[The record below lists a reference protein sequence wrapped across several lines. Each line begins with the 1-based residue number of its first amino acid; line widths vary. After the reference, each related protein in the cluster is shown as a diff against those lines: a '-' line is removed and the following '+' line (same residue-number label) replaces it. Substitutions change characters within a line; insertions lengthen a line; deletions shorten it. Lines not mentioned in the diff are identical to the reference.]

1 MPDVSIQTLCCLLFF
16 LVSPFLITIQ
26 AGKQPDWVVN
36 YGQSDKYDEQVYLTG
51 FGEALGISRESKEI
65 AQENARADL
74 SQKVLVKID
83 STVSNYQ
90 LEDGEETLQQFST
103 VTQSSSELQVMGL
116 ETLTY
121 VRDSRKNPMSFALV
135 YIERKKLAK
144 LYQAEKKRLTSQ
156 ILQLITL
163 AENQDNPKYTSVQYY
178 YQTWPLLDKLAEVQT
193 ILLSVSGTRI
203 FSDLA
208 SQDLVGQP
216 LIINKRQI
224 NRRIQQ
230 LSLHS
235 IDNLDDVA
243 GAIQFQLYQQF
254 DLQHQQLLVQ
264 PFFYQDTR
272 LSSRFARY
280 FKQLLEGKLENS
292 IQPHREFQAKSV
304 NYEKDMAVSADAD
317 YIITGSY
324 WEKEDNIQIL
334 AFCRSVQTG
343 EIRAS
348 ANVDFKRGMLKSS
361 LNLKPDNFEKIMS
374 QQLAFEQEVIDS
386 GQLKLEVWT
395 DRGKNALLYSQGELM
410 KIYLRT
416 NRPCYV
422 RLLYILANGQK
433 TLLVDN
439 LQINLESINRP
450 LLVNDLLEIDFECT
464 SPFGAEM
471 IIGVAR
477 NYPFDTIETTE
488 RDGYI
493 FIDTDNPK
501 HLANITRGTKGFKRR
516 KRNDESIQQT
526 ETKLILTT
534 VAFDLSH

>member
-1 MPDVSIQTLCCLLFF
+1 M
-16 LVSPFLITIQ
+16 
-26 AGKQPDWVVN
+26 
-36 YGQSDKYDEQVYLTG
+36 
-51 FGEALGISRESKEI
+51 
-65 AQENARADL
+65 
-74 SQKVLVKID
+74 
-83 STVSNYQ
+83 
-90 LEDGEETLQQFST
+90 
-103 VTQSSSELQVMGL
+103 
-116 ETLTY
+116 
-121 VRDSRKNPMSFALV
+121 
-135 YIERKKLAK
+135 
-144 LYQAEKKRLTSQ
+144 
-156 ILQLITL
+156 
-163 AENQDNPKYTSVQYY
+163 
-178 YQTWPLLDKLAEVQT
+178 
-193 ILLSVSGTRI
+193 
-203 FSDLA
+203 
-208 SQDLVGQP
+208 
-216 LIINKRQI
+216 
-224 NRRIQQ
+224 
-230 LSLHS
+230 
-235 IDNLDDVA
+235 
-243 GAIQFQLYQQF
+243 
-254 DLQHQQLLVQ
+254 
-264 PFFYQDTR
+264 
-272 LSSRFARY
+272 
-280 FKQLLEGKLENS
+280 ENS

-334 AFCRSVQTG
+334 AFCRSVQKG

-395 DRGKNALLYSQGELM
+395 DRGQNALLYSQGELM
-410 KIYLRT
+410 KVYLRT
-416 NRPCYV
+416 NRSCYV

-433 TLLVDN
+433 TLLFDN

-450 LLVNDLLEIDFECT
+450 LLVNDLLEIDFECS

>member
-144 LYQAEKKRLTSQ
+144 LYQAEKKHLTSQ

-208 SQDLVGQP
+208 SQDLADQP
-216 LIINKRQI
+216 LILNKSQI

-292 IQPHREFQAKSV
+292 IKPHREFQAKSV
-304 NYEKDMAVSADAD
+304 NYEKDMAVSAGAD

-324 WEKEDNIQIL
+324 WEKEDNVQIL

-348 ANVDFKRGMLKSS
+348 ANVDFKRGMFKSS

-410 KIYLRT
+410 KVYLRT

>member
-135 YIERKKLAK
+135 YIERKKLTK

-156 ILQLITL
+156 ILQLTTL

-208 SQDLVGQP
+208 SQDLADQP
-216 LIINKRQI
+216 LILNKSQI
-224 NRRIQQ
+224 GRRIQQ

-272 LSSRFARY
+272 LSSGFARY
-280 FKQLLEGKLENS
+280 FKRLLEGKLKNS
-292 IQPHREFQAKSV
+292 IQPQREFQAKSV
-304 NYEKDMAVSADAD
+304 NYEKDMAVSANAD
-317 YIITGSY
+317 YVITGSY
-324 WEKEDNIQIL
+324 WEKEDDVQIL

-348 ANVDFKRGMLKSS
+348 ANVEFKRGMLKSS

-386 GQLKLEVWT
+386 GHLKLEVWT

-439 LQINLESINRP
+439 LQINPESINRP

>member
-1 MPDVSIQTLCCLLFF
+1 MPDVSIQTLYCLLFF

-193 ILLSVSGTRI
+193 ILLSVSSTQI

-208 SQDLVGQP
+208 SQDLADQP
-216 LIINKRQI
+216 LILNKSQI

-324 WEKEDNIQIL
+324 WEKEDNVQIL

-348 ANVDFKRGMLKSS
+348 VNVDFKRGMLKSS

-410 KIYLRT
+410 KVYLRT

>member
-36 YGQSDKYDEQVYLTG
+36 YGRSDTYDEQVYLTG

-135 YIERKKLAK
+135 YIERRKLAT
-144 LYQAEKKRLTSQ
+144 LYQAEKKHLTSQ

-208 SQDLVGQP
+208 SQDLADQP
-216 LIINKRQI
+216 LILNKSQI

-348 ANVDFKRGMLKSS
+348 ANVDFKRGVLKSS

-439 LQINLESINRP
+439 LQINPESINRP

-477 NYPFDTIETTE
+477 NYPFDTIETNE

>member
-51 FGEALGISRESKEI
+51 FGEALGMSRESKEI

-193 ILLSVSGTRI
+193 ILLSISSTQI

-208 SQDLVGQP
+208 SQDLADQP
-216 LIINKRQI
+216 LVLNKSQI

-324 WEKEDNIQIL
+324 WEKEDNVQIL

-410 KIYLRT
+410 KVYLRT

>member
-193 ILLSVSGTRI
+193 ILLSVSGTQI

-208 SQDLVGQP
+208 SQDLADQP
-216 LIINKRQI
+216 LILSKSQI

-292 IQPHREFQAKSV
+292 IKPHREFQAKSV
-304 NYEKDMAVSADAD
+304 NYEKDMAVSAGAD

-324 WEKEDNIQIL
+324 WEKEDNVQIL

-348 ANVDFKRGMLKSS
+348 VNVDFKRGMLKSS

-410 KIYLRT
+410 KVYLRT

>member
-208 SQDLVGQP
+208 SQDLADQP
-216 LIINKRQI
+216 LILNKSQI

-304 NYEKDMAVSADAD
+304 NYEKDMAVSAGAD

-324 WEKEDNIQIL
+324 WEKEDNVQIL

>member
-144 LYQAEKKRLTSQ
+144 LYQAEKKHLTSQ

-208 SQDLVGQP
+208 SQDLADQP
-216 LIINKRQI
+216 LILSKSQI

-324 WEKEDNIQIL
+324 WEKEDNVQIL
-334 AFCRSVQTG
+334 VFCRSVQTG

-410 KIYLRT
+410 KVYLRT

-493 FIDTDNPK
+493 FIDADNPK

>member
-208 SQDLVGQP
+208 SQDLADQP
-216 LIINKRQI
+216 LILNKSQI

-324 WEKEDNIQIL
+324 WEKEDNVQIL

-348 ANVDFKRGMLKSS
+348 ANVDFKRGMLKSN

-410 KIYLRT
+410 KVYLRT

>member
-208 SQDLVGQP
+208 SQDLADQP
-216 LIINKRQI
+216 LILNKSQI

-324 WEKEDNIQIL
+324 WEKEDNVQIL

-348 ANVDFKRGMLKSS
+348 ANVDFKRGMLKSN

-374 QQLAFEQEVIDS
+374 QQLAFEQEVVDS

-395 DRGKNALLYSQGELM
+395 DRGQNALLYSQGELM
-410 KIYLRT
+410 KVYLRT

>member
-16 LVSPFLITIQ
+16 LVSPFLIIIQ

-144 LYQAEKKRLTSQ
+144 LYQAEKKHLTSQ

-208 SQDLVGQP
+208 SQDLADQP
-216 LIINKRQI
+216 LILNKSQI
-224 NRRIQQ
+224 NRRIQK

-324 WEKEDNIQIL
+324 WEKEDNVQIL

-410 KIYLRT
+410 KVYLRT

-433 TLLVDN
+433 TLLFDN

>member
-1 MPDVSIQTLCCLLFF
+1 MPDVSIQTLYCLLFF

-51 FGEALGISRESKEI
+51 FGEALGMSRESKEI

-193 ILLSVSGTRI
+193 ILLSISSTQI

-208 SQDLVGQP
+208 SQDLADQP
-216 LIINKRQI
+216 LVLNKSQI

-324 WEKEDNIQIL
+324 WEKEDNVQIL

-410 KIYLRT
+410 KVYLRT

>member
-193 ILLSVSGTRI
+193 ILLSVSSTQI

-208 SQDLVGQP
+208 SQDLADQP
-216 LIINKRQI
+216 LILNKSQI

-292 IQPHREFQAKSV
+292 IKPHREFQAKSV
-304 NYEKDMAVSADAD
+304 NYEKDMAVSAGAD

-324 WEKEDNIQIL
+324 WEKEDNVQIL

-395 DRGKNALLYSQGELM
+395 DRGQNALLYSQGELM
-410 KIYLRT
+410 KVYLRT

>member
-51 FGEALGISRESKEI
+51 FGEALGISQESKEI

-178 YQTWPLLDKLAEVQT
+178 YQTWPLLDKLAEAQT
-193 ILLSVSGTRI
+193 ILLSVSSTQI

-208 SQDLVGQP
+208 SQDLADQP
-216 LIINKRQI
+216 LILSKSQV

-304 NYEKDMAVSADAD
+304 NYEKDMAVSAGAD

-348 ANVDFKRGMLKSS
+348 ANVDFRRRMLKSS

>member
-1 MPDVSIQTLCCLLFF
+1 MPDVSIQTLYCLLFF

-144 LYQAEKKRLTSQ
+144 LYQAEKKHLTSQ

-208 SQDLVGQP
+208 SQDLADQP
-216 LIINKRQI
+216 LILNKSQI

-324 WEKEDNIQIL
+324 WEKEDNVQIL

-410 KIYLRT
+410 KVYLRT

>member
-16 LVSPFLITIQ
+16 LVSPFLIIIQ

-121 VRDSRKNPMSFALV
+121 VRDSRKNSMSFALV

-144 LYQAEKKRLTSQ
+144 LYQAEKKHLTSQ

-208 SQDLVGQP
+208 SQDLADQP
-216 LIINKRQI
+216 LILSKSQI

-292 IQPHREFQAKSV
+292 IKPHREFQAKSV

-334 AFCRSVQTG
+334 ALCRSVQTG

-348 ANVDFKRGMLKSS
+348 ANVDFKRGMLKSN

>member
-208 SQDLVGQP
+208 SQDLADQP
-216 LIINKRQI
+216 LILNKSQI

-410 KIYLRT
+410 KVYLRT

>member
-193 ILLSVSGTRI
+193 ILLSVSSTQI

-208 SQDLVGQP
+208 SQDLADQP
-216 LIINKRQI
+216 LILSKSQI

-292 IQPHREFQAKSV
+292 IKPHREFQAKSV
-304 NYEKDMAVSADAD
+304 NYEKDMAVSAGAD

-324 WEKEDNIQIL
+324 WEKEDNVQIL
-334 AFCRSVQTG
+334 AFCRLVQTG

-374 QQLAFEQEVIDS
+374 QQLAFEQKVIDS

-395 DRGKNALLYSQGELM
+395 DRGQNALLYSQGELM
-410 KIYLRT
+410 KVYLRT

>member
-36 YGQSDKYDEQVYLTG
+36 YGRSDTYDEQVYLTG

-208 SQDLVGQP
+208 SQDLADQP
-216 LIINKRQI
+216 LILSKSQI

-292 IQPHREFQAKSV
+292 IKPHREFQAKSV
-304 NYEKDMAVSADAD
+304 NYEKDMAVSAGAD

-324 WEKEDNIQIL
+324 WEKEDNVQIL

-343 EIRAS
+343 EISAS

-374 QQLAFEQEVIDS
+374 HQLAFEQEVIDS

-410 KIYLRT
+410 KVYLRT
-416 NRPCYV
+416 NRSCYV

-439 LQINLESINRP
+439 LQINLESVNRP

>member
-144 LYQAEKKRLTSQ
+144 LYQAEKKHLTSQ

-208 SQDLVGQP
+208 SQDLADQP
-216 LIINKRQI
+216 LILNKSQI

-280 FKQLLEGKLENS
+280 FKQLLEGKFENS

-304 NYEKDMAVSADAD
+304 NYEKDMAVSANAD

-324 WEKEDNIQIL
+324 WEKEDNVQIL
-334 AFCRSVQTG
+334 VFCRSVQTG

-410 KIYLRT
+410 KVYLRT

>member
-144 LYQAEKKRLTSQ
+144 LYQAEKKHLTSQ

-208 SQDLVGQP
+208 SQDLADQP
-216 LIINKRQI
+216 LILNKSQI

-324 WEKEDNIQIL
+324 WEKEDNVQIL

-348 ANVDFKRGMLKSS
+348 ANVDFKRGMLKSN

-395 DRGKNALLYSQGELM
+395 DRGQNALLYSQGELM
-410 KIYLRT
+410 KVYLRT

>member
-135 YIERKKLAK
+135 YIERRKLAT
-144 LYQAEKKRLTSQ
+144 LYQAEKKHLTSQ

-163 AENQDNPKYTSVQYY
+163 AENQDSPKYTSVQYY

-193 ILLSVSGTRI
+193 ILLSVSGTQI
-203 FSDLA
+203 FSDLV
-208 SQDLVGQP
+208 SQDLVDQP
-216 LIINKRQI
+216 LILNKSQI

-304 NYEKDMAVSADAD
+304 NYEKDMAVSAGAD

-348 ANVDFKRGMLKSS
+348 ANVDFKRGVLKSS

-439 LQINLESINRP
+439 LQINPESINRP

-477 NYPFDTIETTE
+477 NYSFDTIETTE
-488 RDGYI
+488 KDGYI

>member
-144 LYQAEKKRLTSQ
+144 LYQAEKKHLTSQ

-208 SQDLVGQP
+208 SQDLADQP
-216 LIINKRQI
+216 LILNKSQI

-304 NYEKDMAVSADAD
+304 NYEKDMAISAGAD

-324 WEKEDNIQIL
+324 WEKEDNVQIL

-410 KIYLRT
+410 KVYLRT

-493 FIDTDNPK
+493 FIDTDNSK

>member
-26 AGKQPDWVVN
+26 ARKQPDWVVN

-83 STVSNYQ
+83 STISNYQ
-90 LEDGEETLQQFST
+90 LDDGEETLQQFST

-193 ILLSVSGTRI
+193 ILLSVLDART

-208 SQDLVGQP
+208 SQDLEDQP
-216 LIINKRQI
+216 LILNKSQI
-224 NRRIQQ
+224 NRRIQK

-304 NYEKDMAVSADAD
+304 NYEKDMAVSAGAD

-324 WEKEDNIQIL
+324 WEKEDNVQIL

-348 ANVDFKRGMLKSS
+348 ANVNFKRRMLRSS
-361 LNLKPDNFEKIMS
+361 LNLKPDNFEKTMS

-386 GQLKLEVWT
+386 SQLKLEVWT
-395 DRGKNALLYSQGELM
+395 DRGQKALLYSQGELM
-410 KIYLRT
+410 KVYLRT

-501 HLANITRGTKGFKRR
+501 HLASITRGTKGFKRR

>member
-193 ILLSVSGTRI
+193 ILFSVSGTRI

-208 SQDLVGQP
+208 SQDLADQP
-216 LIINKRQI
+216 LILNKSQI

-324 WEKEDNIQIL
+324 WEKEDNVQIL

-439 LQINLESINRP
+439 LQINLESVNRP

>member
-1 MPDVSIQTLCCLLFF
+1 MLDVSIQTLCCLLFF
-16 LVSPFLITIQ
+16 LVSPFLIIIQ

-51 FGEALGISRESKEI
+51 FGEALGISQESKEI

-144 LYQAEKKRLTSQ
+144 LYQAEKKHLTSQ

-193 ILLSVSGTRI
+193 ILFSVSGTRI

-208 SQDLVGQP
+208 SQDLADQP
-216 LIINKRQI
+216 LILNKSQI

-304 NYEKDMAVSADAD
+304 NYEKDMAVSAGAD

-324 WEKEDNIQIL
+324 WEKEDNVQIL

-348 ANVDFKRGMLKSS
+348 ANVDFKRGMLKSN

-410 KIYLRT
+410 KVYLRT

-439 LQINLESINRP
+439 LQVNLESINRP

-534 VAFDLSH
+534 VAFNLSH

>member
-135 YIERKKLAK
+135 YIERRKLAT
-144 LYQAEKKRLTSQ
+144 LYQAEKKHLTSQ

-163 AENQDNPKYTSVQYY
+163 AENQDSPKYTSVQYY

-193 ILLSVSGTRI
+193 ILLSVSGTQI
-203 FSDLA
+203 FSDLV
-208 SQDLVGQP
+208 SQDLVDQP
-216 LIINKRQI
+216 LILNKSQI

-348 ANVDFKRGMLKSS
+348 ANVDFKRGVLKSS

-439 LQINLESINRP
+439 LQINPESINRP

-488 RDGYI
+488 KDGYI

>member
-1 MPDVSIQTLCCLLFF
+1 MSDVSIQTLCCLLFF
-16 LVSPFLITIQ
+16 LVSPFLIIIQ

-51 FGEALGISRESKEI
+51 FGEALGISQESKEI

-144 LYQAEKKRLTSQ
+144 LYQAEKKHLTSQ

-193 ILLSVSGTRI
+193 ILFSVSGTRI

-208 SQDLVGQP
+208 SQDLADQP
-216 LIINKRQI
+216 LILNKSQI

-324 WEKEDNIQIL
+324 WEKEDNVQIL

-348 ANVDFKRGMLKSS
+348 ANVDFKRGMLKSN

-410 KIYLRT
+410 KVYLRT

-439 LQINLESINRP
+439 LQINLESVNRP

-534 VAFDLSH
+534 VAFNLSH

>member
-193 ILLSVSGTRI
+193 ILLSVSSTQI

-208 SQDLVGQP
+208 SQDLADQP
-216 LIINKRQI
+216 LILSKSQI

-304 NYEKDMAVSADAD
+304 NYEKDMAVSAGAD

-324 WEKEDNIQIL
+324 WEKEDNVQIL

-374 QQLAFEQEVIDS
+374 QQLAFEQEVIDN

-410 KIYLRT
+410 KVYLRT

>member
-144 LYQAEKKRLTSQ
+144 LYQAEKKHLTSQ

-208 SQDLVGQP
+208 SQDLADQP
-216 LIINKRQI
+216 LILNKSQI

-324 WEKEDNIQIL
+324 WEKEDNVQIL

-410 KIYLRT
+410 KVYLRT

>member
-16 LVSPFLITIQ
+16 LVSPFLIIIQ

-135 YIERKKLAK
+135 YIERRKLAT
-144 LYQAEKKRLTSQ
+144 LYQAEKKHLTSQ

-208 SQDLVGQP
+208 SQDLADQP
-216 LIINKRQI
+216 LILNKSQI

-304 NYEKDMAVSADAD
+304 NYEKDMAVSAGAD

-348 ANVDFKRGMLKSS
+348 ANVDFKRGVLKSS

-464 SPFGAEM
+464 KPFGAEI

-501 HLANITRGTKGFKRR
+501 HLASITRGTKGFKRR

>member
-144 LYQAEKKRLTSQ
+144 LYQAEKKHLTSQ

-163 AENQDNPKYTSVQYY
+163 AENQHNPKYTSVQYY

-208 SQDLVGQP
+208 SQDLADQP
-216 LIINKRQI
+216 LILNKSQI

-292 IQPHREFQAKSV
+292 IKPHREFQAKSV
-304 NYEKDMAVSADAD
+304 NYEKDMAVSAGAD

-324 WEKEDNIQIL
+324 WEKEDNVQIL

-374 QQLAFEQEVIDS
+374 QQLAFEQKVIDS

-395 DRGKNALLYSQGELM
+395 DRGQNALLYSQGELM
-410 KIYLRT
+410 KVYLRT

>member
-193 ILLSVSGTRI
+193 ILLSVSSTQI

-208 SQDLVGQP
+208 SQDLADQP
-216 LIINKRQI
+216 LILNKSQI

-324 WEKEDNIQIL
+324 WEKEDNVQIL

-374 QQLAFEQEVIDS
+374 QQLAFEQEVVDS

-410 KIYLRT
+410 KVYLRT

-493 FIDTDNPK
+493 FIDTDNSK

>member
-1 MPDVSIQTLCCLLFF
+1 MPDVSIQTLYCLLFF

-36 YGQSDKYDEQVYLTG
+36 YGQSEKYDEQVYLTG

-144 LYQAEKKRLTSQ
+144 LYQAEKKHLTSQ

-208 SQDLVGQP
+208 SQDLADQP
-216 LIINKRQI
+216 LILNKSQI

-324 WEKEDNIQIL
+324 WEKEDNVQIL

-348 ANVDFKRGMLKSS
+348 VNVDFKRGMLKSS

-410 KIYLRT
+410 KVYLRT

>member
-1 MPDVSIQTLCCLLFF
+1 MPDLSIQTLCCLLFF

-208 SQDLVGQP
+208 SQDLADQP
-216 LIINKRQI
+216 LILNKSQI

-324 WEKEDNIQIL
+324 WEKEDNVQIL

>member
-135 YIERKKLAK
+135 YIERRKLAT
-144 LYQAEKKRLTSQ
+144 LYQAEKKHLTSQ

-163 AENQDNPKYTSVQYY
+163 AEKQDNPKYTSVQYY

-208 SQDLVGQP
+208 SQDLVDQP
-216 LIINKRQI
+216 LILNKSQI

-433 TLLVDN
+433 TILVDN

-488 RDGYI
+488 KDGYI

>member
-208 SQDLVGQP
+208 SQDLVDQP
-216 LIINKRQI
+216 LILNKSQI

-324 WEKEDNIQIL
+324 WEKEDNVQIL

-501 HLANITRGTKGFKRR
+501 HLANITRGTKGFKKR
-516 KRNDESIQQT
+516 KRNNESIQQT

>member
-144 LYQAEKKRLTSQ
+144 LYQAEKKHLTSQ

-208 SQDLVGQP
+208 SQDLADQP
-216 LIINKRQI
+216 LILNKSQI

-292 IQPHREFQAKSV
+292 IKPHREFQAKSV
-304 NYEKDMAVSADAD
+304 NYEKDMAVSAGAD

-324 WEKEDNIQIL
+324 WEKEDNVQIL

-410 KIYLRT
+410 KVYLRT

>member
-1 MPDVSIQTLCCLLFF
+1 MPDVSIQALCCLLFF

-26 AGKQPDWVVN
+26 AGKPPDWVVN
-36 YGQSDKYDEQVYLTG
+36 YGQSDKYHEQVYLTG

-74 SQKVLVKID
+74 SQKVLVTID

-135 YIERKKLAK
+135 YIERRKLAT
-144 LYQAEKKRLTSQ
+144 LYQAEKKHLTSQ

-163 AENQDNPKYTSVQYY
+163 AEKQDNPKYTSVQYY

-208 SQDLVGQP
+208 SQDLVDQP
-216 LIINKRQI
+216 LILNKSQI

-433 TLLVDN
+433 TILVDN

-488 RDGYI
+488 KDGYI